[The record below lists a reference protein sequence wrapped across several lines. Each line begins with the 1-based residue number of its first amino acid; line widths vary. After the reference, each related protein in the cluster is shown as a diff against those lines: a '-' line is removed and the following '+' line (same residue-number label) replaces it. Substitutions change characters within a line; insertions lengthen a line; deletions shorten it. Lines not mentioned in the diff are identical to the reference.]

1 MSIKKKIYFSPVG
14 YLISAL
20 MNLLKFIHQPFM
32 VYGYYNHV
40 QKKFFRNVRI
50 SSSSYI
56 TDKHKLDLGDNVWV
70 NHYTR
75 IDASGGVSIGEGCQ
89 IGFGS
94 AILSHSTH
102 NAIRLN
108 GREYIALDIEDRVGY
123 IHKSVLIGC
132 YTFIGGGST
141 ILPGVTIGKGCVI
154 GVGAVVN
161 KDVPDYKIVAGVP
174 AKIIGDTR
182 DIDRKYINLKEVR
195 KRYYDKN
202 LLTDYFAVSNQSVEN
217 KPK

>member
-108 GREYIALDIEDRVGY
+108 GKEYIELDIDERIGY
-123 IHKSVLIGC
+123 IHKSVTIGS
-132 YTFIGGGST
+132 YTFIGGGGST
-141 ILPGVTIGKGCVI
+141 ILPGVTVGKGCVI

-182 DIDRKYINLKEVR
+182 DTDKKFIDHKELSE
-195 KRYYDKN
+195 RYYDKE
-202 LLTDYFAVSNQSVEN
+202 LLKTYFSDEN
-217 KPK
+217 

>member
-1 MSIKKKIYFSPVG
+1 MSLKKKIYFSPLG
-14 YLISAL
+14 YVISFF
-20 MNLLKFIHQPFM
+20 MNMMKFMHQPYM
-32 VYGYYNHV
+32 VYGYYNKV
-40 QKKFFRNVRI
+40 QRKFFRNVRI

-56 TDKHKLDLGDNVWV
+56 TDKNKLDIGDNVWV

-75 IDASGGVSIGEGCQ
+75 IDASGGVVIGEGCQ
-89 IGFGS
+89 VGFGS

-108 GREYIALDIEDRVGY
+108 GKEYIELDIDERIGY
-123 IHKSVLIGC
+123 IHKSVTIGS

-141 ILPGVTIGKGCVI
+141 ILPGVTVGKGCVI

-182 DIDRKYINLKEVR
+182 DTDKKFIDHKELSE
-195 KRYYDKN
+195 RYYDKE
-202 LLTDYFAVSNQSVEN
+202 LLKTYFSDEN
-217 KPK
+217 